1 MFTFSFV
8 SNTVF
13 IDPGQCNRRR
23 IRTQFTD
30 EQLAI
35 LERTFTHGSKF
46 PSHGEI
52 MRLVSKT
59 GLPKDKITI
68 WFQNRRA
75 KEKREKRQGGGSK
88 ESTTTDS
95 ELETEDERQHSI
107 CDETPEEDSE
117 IEDTRSYQSQETI
130 DFQVSHPI
138 HISTNPPSDIKPSRP
153 EGQRSSG
160 FYHSEIQDKP
170 QHQNNTTSDITL
182 SHPTYSRTNEP
193 SDIKLPR
200 SEEKINTTTDIKQP
214 HSEDQNNPASGIK
227 PPYLTNIY
235 SITST
240 DIMHPHPEKMIN
252 AHIDIKQPRQ
262 EETSAVDSSGPYRG
276 EIQNTRTQ
284 PGNTDITIPGQECDS
299 KISCT
304 DMKIQH
310 ISTHAP
316 TIGTTS
322 NEPYDGEIEDTQN
335 HQNNPPSD
343 IEVQHP
349 ANLCTITP
357 IPPHLEDQT
366 NAPDSVINLPHPE
379 GTNCV
384 DSSDSY
390 HIEFEDTRKHQSNT
404 TGGIKVQHSRAQ
416 NNIPSYMVL
425 SLPGGTIAVESTERY
440 HREMKKTQSLQ
451 NISPRDVE
459 LPHSTNISTNGPT
472 EINVPHPGGTVDV
485 DLSGLY
491 RSKNENTSSASRVQL
506 MNSCRDE
513 KPRTLV
519 MSETTSSGEKPVMAT
534 QVSSNDVVN
543 SVKKDNDIV
552 EDSDSNEGG
561 VDEFGFENKKV
572 KTDDM
577 LDTCSDGNATLGN
590 ASPEYRM
597 FGEA

>member
-1 MFTFSFV
+1 MMFTFSFV

-13 IDPGQCNRRR
+13 INPGQCKRRR
-23 IRTQFTD
+23 IRTKFTD

-35 LERTFTHGSKF
+35 LERRFTHGSKF
-46 PSHGEI
+46 PSHEEKKQ
-52 MRLVSKT
+52 LKSKT
-59 GLPKDKITI
+59 GLPEDKIKN
-68 WFQNRRA
+68 WFQNRRT
-75 KEKREKRQGGGSK
+75 KEKREKREKGQDRGSK
-88 ESTTTDS
+88 ESTTTNN
-95 ELETEDERQHSI
+95 ELET
-107 CDETPEEDSE
+107 DETPEEDSE
-117 IEDTRSYQSQETI
+117 IEDTRSYQSQGTI
-130 DFQVSHPI
+130 DFQVPHPI
-138 HISTNPPSDIKPSRP
+138 HISTNPPSDIKPSR
-153 EGQRSSG
+153 G

-182 SHPTYSRTNEP
+182 SHPTYSRTNEA

-200 SEEKINTTTDIKQP
+200 SGEKINTTTDIKQP
-214 HSEDQNNPASGIK
+214 RSEDQNNPASGIK
-227 PPYLTNIY
+227 PPYITNIY
-235 SITST
+235 SIRST

-252 AHIDIKQPRQ
+252 AHFDIKQPRQ
-262 EETSAVDSSGPYRG
+262 EETSTVGSSGSYHG
-276 EIQNTRTQ
+276 EIQNTRKQQNNTT
-284 PGNTDITIPGQECDS
+284 PSITDITIPGQECDS

-304 DMKIQH
+304 DIKIQH

-322 NEPYDGEIEDTQN
+322 NTQN

-349 ANLCTITP
+349 ANVCTNLPTYIMP
-357 IPPHLEDQT
+357 LRFEGQT
-366 NAPDSVINLPHPE
+366 NAPGSEVKLPHPE

-390 HIEFEDTRKHQSNT
+390 RMEFEDTRKHHSNATDGIKHSGSQSN
-404 TGGIKVQHSRAQ
+404 V
-416 NNIPSYMVL
+416 PSYMVL

-440 HREMKKTQSLQ
+440 HREMKKSQNLQ
-451 NISPRDVE
+451 NIPPRDVE
-459 LPHSTNISTNGPT
+459 LPLSTNISTNGPT
-472 EINVPHPGGTVDV
+472 EIKVPHPGGTVDV

-491 RSKNENTSSASRVQL
+491 RSKNKNTSSASRVQL
-506 MNSCRDE
+506 INSCRDE
-513 KPRTLV
+513 KPRNLV
-519 MSETTSSGEKPVMAT
+519 ISETTSSGEKPIMAT
-534 QVSSNDVVN
+534 HVSSNDVVN
-543 SVKKDNDIV
+543 SVIKVNDIV

-597 FGEA
+597 FGET